1 MDTLTSPYIIT
12 LVVAIA
18 GTSGFTALVS
28 QFFNRRKIASEVS
41 AALTNTAMTSANSV
55 VSMVTAQ
62 FERVSKELEDT
73 QAELARTR
81 IELKNT
87 QRDLH
92 RLEKRLER
100 YEGEQAS

>member
-1 MDTLTSPYIIT
+1 MDITQPTLIA
-12 LVVAIA
+12 LAVAVL
-18 GTSGFTALVS
+18 GSSGFTALIS
-28 QFFNRRKIASEVS
+28 QFFGRRKIASEVA

-55 VSMVTAQ
+55 VSMVTIQ

-87 QRDLH
+87 QRDLV